1 MNESKIT
8 ITPDFSKFFKA
19 WVTINITSVYTN
31 MFSFYE
37 VASKLIVNL
46 NNLKKAQN
54 NSSAQMDSMVTQT
67 EEYITY
73 VRNYLNSWSAN
84 IHTEW
89 NNFLQDR
96 TEYEQ
101 NFLTKLKD
109 TYDNFIKE
117 LQQIESNFL
126 AELKAY
132 WSGKTTIIEN
142 TTESGMN
149 DLIGIYNRY
158 KGKVDTW
165 NTDITND
172 VNNAINSTKELMEN
186 LQNSLTTFETE
197 QKAIINSKNDEWLE
211 KANNFYNEYK
221 DVAQELVDNTDLL
234 EFVKSWGKN
243 KPVKFNQNGLIIP
256 IKYFGEETPTDMTPD
271 DLWYKPSMASVN
283 GGLYKY
289 NGTNWTV
296 EVLRMDKLYSYNN
309 RLYYLTEEINHDIIF
324 NVPINTTGVYSVI
337 SYHDNILYMKI
348 GGTIYECNLETKTVT
363 NTWENVNHLDYVN
376 TRVIGN
382 HTDIFI
388 FANNKYYFGYS
399 DNNVNKFYYVNSI
412 QDFVNQNFNEIV
424 QNEGYERELS
434 YINGGYR
441 NNFNFVPVATVG
453 SYAQEYA
460 TYNAI
465 NHYTYP
471 IILKGFNSTNAILG
485 INDNNEFLLMSGAG
499 VGSSIYPILENGY
512 GSDIWLELNNIY
524 SKIGFAPKN
533 SFMNNQQY
541 TYQDEV
547 IGDKFYL
554 TNNYYYKFNSSSK
567 LLRRVNLSNNNV
579 QDFTYDTVFDMIDD
593 YILDISNTSDNTVIS
608 LLSPNSTIS
617 ELAEIGYVPNV

>member
-54 NSSAQMDSMVTQT
+54 NSSAQMDSMVSQT
-67 EEYITY
+67 KEYITY

-89 NNFLQDR
+89 DNFLQDR

-101 NFLTKLKD
+101 TYLQKLKD
-109 TYDNFIKE
+109 SYDNFIKE

-126 AELKAY
+126 EEIKAY

-149 DLIGIYNRY
+149 DLIGIYNKY
-158 KGKVDTW
+158 KQKVDTW
-165 NTDITND
+165 NTSITSD
-172 VNNAINSTKELMEN
+172 VTNAINDTKELMEQ
-186 LQNSLTTFETE
+186 LQNKLTTFETE
-197 QKAIINSKNDEWLE
+197 QKAIINSKNDEWIE

-412 QDFVNQNFNEIV
+412 QDFVNQNFNEIE

-465 NHYTYP
+465 NRYTYP
-471 IILKGFNSTNAILG
+471 IILKGFNSANAILG

-499 VGSSIYPILENGY
+499 VGSGIHPILENGY

-524 SKIGFAPKN
+524 SKIGFAAKN
-533 SFMNNQQY
+533 SYMNNQEY

-579 QDFTYDTVFDMIDD
+579 QDFTYDNIFDMIDD

-617 ELAEIGYVPNV
+617 ELVEIGYVPNV

>member
-54 NSSAQMDSMVTQT
+54 NSSDQMDSMVSQT

-101 NFLTKLKD
+101 TYLQKLKD

-126 AELKAY
+126 AEIKTY

-149 DLIGIYNRY
+149 DLIGIYNKY
-158 KGKVDTW
+158 KQKVDTW

-197 QKAIINSKNDEWLE
+197 QKAIINSKNDEWME

-412 QDFVNQNFNEIV
+412 QDFVNQNFNEIE

-485 INDNNEFLLMSGAG
+485 LNDSNEFLLMSGAG
-499 VGSSIYPILENGY
+499 VGSGNYPILENGY

-524 SKIGFAPKN
+524 SKIGFAAKN
-533 SFMNNQQY
+533 SYMNNQEY

-554 TNNYYYKFNSSSK
+554 TNDYYYKFNSSSK

-593 YILDISNTSDNTVIS
+593 YILDISNTSDNTVIR

>member
-54 NSSAQMDSMVTQT
+54 NSSDQMDSMVSQT

-101 NFLTKLKD
+101 TYLQKLKD

-126 AELKAY
+126 AEIKTY

-149 DLIGIYNRY
+149 NLIAIYNRY

-197 QKAIINSKNDEWLE
+197 QKAIINNKNNEWVE

-412 QDFVNQNFNEIV
+412 QDFVNQNFNEIE

-485 INDNNEFLLMSGAG
+485 LNDSNEFLLMSGAG
-499 VGSSIYPILENGY
+499 VGSGNYPILENGY

-524 SKIGFAPKN
+524 SKIGFAAKN
-533 SFMNNQQY
+533 SYMNNQEY

-554 TNNYYYKFNSSSK
+554 TNDYYYKFNSSSK

-579 QDFTYDTVFDMIDD
+579 QDFTYDTIFDMIDD
-593 YILDISNTSDNTVIS
+593 YILNINNTSSNTVIR

-617 ELAEIGYVPNV
+617 ELVEIGYIPNV

>member
-31 MFSFYE
+31 MLSFYE

-54 NSSAQMDSMVTQT
+54 NSSAQMDSMVSQT

-73 VRNYLNSWSAN
+73 VHNYLNSWSAN

-89 NNFLQDR
+89 NNFWQDR

-101 NFLTKLKD
+101 TYLQKLKD

-126 AELKAY
+126 AEIKTY

-197 QKAIINSKNDEWLE
+197 QKAIINNKNNEWVEL
-211 KANNFYNEYK
+211 ANNFYNEYK

-283 GGLYKY
+283 GGLYQY
-289 NGTNWTV
+289 NGTNWEV
-296 EVLRMDKLYSYNN
+296 EALRLDKLYSYNYHI
-309 RLYYLTEEINHDIIF
+309 YYLTKAANQDIIF
-324 NVPINTTGVYSVI
+324 TVPNKIGSVSGI
-337 SYHDNILYMKI
+337 LSYHDNLLYVYND
-348 GGTIYECNLETKTVT
+348 GSIYECNLETKTIT
-363 NTWENVNHLDYVN
+363 NTWDNVEHLDHIV
-376 TRVIGN
+376 TQITGN
-382 HTDIFI
+382 HIDLFVY
-388 FANNKYYFGYS
+388 ANNRYYFAYDE
-399 DNNVNKFYYVNSI
+399 DNTGSKFYYVNSI
-412 QDFVNQNFNEIV
+412 ADFVNKNFQEIEQNT
-424 QNEGYERELS
+424 GYE
-434 YINGGYR
+434 YTIDNINGGYR
-441 NNFNFVPVATVG
+441 NNGVFVPMDIRRSTPL
-453 SYAQEYA
+453 AQSV
-460 TYNAI
+460 YNSS
-465 NHYTYP
+465 NHYFYP
-471 IILKGFNSTNAILG
+471 NTLKGFYSDSSIFA
-485 INDNNEFLLMSGAG
+485 INDLNEFFT
-499 VGSSIYPILENGY
+499 VGGNGTGTQGYPVLANGY
-512 GSDIWLELNNIY
+512 GANVFMELNNIY
-524 SKIGFAPKN
+524 SGIGFADKN
-533 SFMNNQQY
+533 SYTGTQQY
-541 TYQDEV
+541 LYQDSDNA
-547 IGDKFYL
+547 DKYFI
-554 TNNYYYKFNSSSK
+554 TNNYYYKYLNGT
-567 LLRRVNLSNNNV
+567 LRRVKLSDNSVNNFEI
-579 QDFTYDTVFDMIDD
+579 DSLDDMIDD
-593 YILDISNTSDNTVIS
+593 YIFDVYTKNNNLVIE
-608 LLSPNSTIS
+608 LKSPDTNIN
-617 ELAEIGYVPNV
+617 ELKEIGYVPNV

>member
-54 NSSAQMDSMVTQT
+54 NSSDQMDSMVTQT
-67 EEYITY
+67 EEYITD

-89 NNFLQDR
+89 DNFLQDR

-101 NFLTKLKD
+101 TYLQKLKD

-126 AELKAY
+126 AEIKAY

-149 DLIGIYNRY
+149 DLIGIYNKY
-158 KGKVDTW
+158 KQKVDTW
-165 NTDITND
+165 DTDITSD
-172 VNNAINSTKELMEN
+172 VTNAINDTKELMEQ
-186 LQNSLTTFETE
+186 LQNKLTTFETE
-197 QKAIINSKNDEWLE
+197 QKAIINSKNDEWVE

-243 KPVKFNQNGLIIP
+243 KPVKFNQNGMIIT
-256 IKYFGEETPTDMTPD
+256 IKYFQEETPTDMTPD

-485 INDNNEFLLMSGAG
+485 LNDSNEFLLMSGAG
-499 VGSSIYPILENGY
+499 VGSGNYPILENGY

-524 SKIGFAPKN
+524 SKIGFAAKN
-533 SFMNNQQY
+533 SYMNNQEY

-554 TNNYYYKFNSSSK
+554 TNDYYYKFNSSSK

-579 QDFTYDTVFDMIDD
+579 QDFTYDNIFDMVDD

>member
-54 NSSAQMDSMVTQT
+54 NSSDQMDSMVTQT

-73 VRNYLNSWSAN
+73 VRNYLNSWSTN

-101 NFLTKLKD
+101 TYLQKLKD

-126 AELKAY
+126 AEIKTY

-149 DLIGIYNRY
+149 DLIGIYNKY
-158 KGKVDTW
+158 KQKVDTW
-165 NTDITND
+165 NTDITSD
-172 VNNAINSTKELMEN
+172 VTNAINDTKELMEQ
-186 LQNSLTTFETE
+186 LQNKLTTFETE
-197 QKAIINSKNDEWLE
+197 QKAIINSKNDEWVEL
-211 KANNFYNEYK
+211 ANNFYNEYK

-243 KPVKFNQNGLIIP
+243 NPIKFNQNGMIIT
-256 IKYFGEETPTDMTPD
+256 IKYFQEETPSDMETN

-412 QDFVNQNFNEIV
+412 QDFVNQNFNEIE
-424 QNEGYERELS
+424 QNEGYEREFS

-465 NHYTYP
+465 NRYTYP
-471 IILKGFNSTNAILG
+471 IILKGFNSANAILG

-499 VGSSIYPILENGY
+499 VGSAIHPILENGY

-524 SKIGFAPKN
+524 SKIGFAAKN
-533 SFMNNQQY
+533 SYMNNQEY

-579 QDFTYDTVFDMIDD
+579 QDFTYNNIFDMIDD

-617 ELAEIGYVPNV
+617 ELVEIGYVPNV